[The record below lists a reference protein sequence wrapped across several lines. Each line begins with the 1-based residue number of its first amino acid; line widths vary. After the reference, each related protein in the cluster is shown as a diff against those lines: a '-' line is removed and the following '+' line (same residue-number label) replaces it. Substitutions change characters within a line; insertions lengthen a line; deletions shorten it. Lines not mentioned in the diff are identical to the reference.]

1 MSMTSD
7 PMLGATS
14 SPTLTGR
21 RALAGGAVAAL
32 LAGVLPAAASGEEQR
47 HDGPPEAPFEI
58 TGEILADSVDRFDP
72 EATIRTYERDRAIE
86 ELGETESE
94 DEGEDVIVLETD
106 ILFTPN
112 NWELPGGA
120 GSRVV
125 ELVEEVPDGAEVAV
139 HGHTDSTPVGP
150 DHDFDN
156 QQLSERRAQAVADV
170 LAEERSDLELDVA
183 GFGAEEPAV
192 AEDEQ
197 DPSTFAANRR
207 VEIRYGD

>member
-1 MSMTSD
+1 MSPVTTACWRVIAVSSTVLLMA
-7 PMLGATS
+7 GA
-14 SPTLTGR
+14 
-21 RALAGGAVAAL
+21 A
-32 LAGVLPAAASGEEQR
+32 PAA
-47 HDGPPEAPFEI
+47 
-58 TGEILADSVDRFDP
+58 ADSVDDGPPPEPEGGISAGDLRDSVHRFDLDGTVD
-72 EATIRTYERDRAIE
+72 AADLDGTVHS
-86 ELGETESE
+86 LGDARSE
-94 DEGEDVIVLETD
+94 NEDVIVLETD

-112 NWELPGGA
+112 SWELPGEA
-120 GSRVV
+120 GPRVV
-125 ELVEEVPDGAEVAV
+125 ELVEEVPEGAAVAV

-156 QQLSERRAQAVADV
+156 EQLSERRAQAVSDV

-197 DPSTFAANRR
+197 DASTFAANRR

>member
-7 PMLGATS
+7 LMLGPTS
-14 SPTLTGR
+14 SPTPTGR

-32 LAGVLPAAASGEEQR
+32 LVGVLPAAASGAGR
-47 HDGPPEAPFEI
+47 SPDGPPEAPFEI

-72 EATIRTYERDRAIE
+72 ETTIRTYERDRAIE
-86 ELGETESE
+86 ELGESESE
-94 DEGEDVIVLETD
+94 SEDVIVLETD

-112 NWELPGGA
+112 SWELPGGA

-125 ELVEEVPDGAEVAV
+125 ELVEEVPEGAEVAV

-156 QQLSERRAQAVADV
+156 FQLSERRAQAVADV
-170 LAEERSDLELDVA
+170 LAEERSDLEFDVA
-183 GFGAEEPAV
+183 GFGAKEPAV
-192 AEDEQ
+192 QEDEE